1 MPRPA
6 TRASTRASTA
16 KSVSV
21 KAEKAKPK
29 TAQAAKRKAAP
40 APAAAKVVKKAKA
53 QKAVEKVDESKDV
66 EQEESAFAKEVNA
79 ISDDEDSSAD
89 EHDLED
95 DEKAIKKD
103 QTAEEAAETDEAPDH
118 EILAGI
124 DSSDDDGD
132 SSDEEGKEDT
142 FQSGKDVIS
151 LGSKKDKELK
161 AKTASVQK
169 ASSGKPGVIYLGRIP
184 HGFYE
189 EQMQAYFS
197 QFGDV
202 TRLRMS
208 RNRKTGK
215 SKHFAFVEFNSV
227 DVAEIVA
234 ETMNNYLLYG
244 HLLKCEVVP
253 EEKLHPKL
261 WNGANRKFK
270 AIPWA
275 KVAREQQNKPKTHDQ
290 REKLVK
296 KLLTKDQKKR
306 EKLAE
311 MGIEY
316 DFSGYEAEVKPTA
329 THVKF

>member
-6 TRASTRASTA
+6 TRASTRSSAA
-16 KSVSV
+16 KSAPV
-21 KAEKAKPK
+21 KVEKAKPQ
-29 TAQAAKRKAAP
+29 TAQAAKRKAP

-53 QKAVEKVDESKDV
+53 QKVVEKVEESEDV

-89 EHDLED
+89 EHDLEN
-95 DEKAIKKD
+95 DEKAIQKD
-103 QTAEEAAETDEAPDH
+103 QATEEATEADEAPDH

-161 AKTASVQK
+161 TKTASVQK
-169 ASSGKPGVIYLGRIP
+169 ASSDKPGVIYLGRIP

-215 SKHFAFVEFNSV
+215 SKHFAFVEFNSA
-227 DVAEIVA
+227 DVATIVA

>member
-1 MPRPA
+1 MINM
-6 TRASTRASTA
+6 TR
-16 KSVSV
+16 
-21 KAEKAKPK
+21 
-29 TAQAAKRKAAP
+29 
-40 APAAAKVVKKAKA
+40 
-53 QKAVEKVDESKDV
+53 
-66 EQEESAFAKEVNA
+66 
-79 ISDDEDSSAD
+79 
-89 EHDLED
+89 L
-95 DEKAIKKD
+95 
-103 QTAEEAAETDEAPDH
+103 
-118 EILAGI
+118 ILVR
-124 DSSDDDGD
+124 
-132 SSDEEGKEDT
+132 
-142 FQSGKDVIS
+142 F
-151 LGSKKDKELK
+151 L
-161 AKTASVQK
+161 K

-215 SKHFAFVEFNSV
+215 SKHFAFVEFNSA